1 GTVGGSVGGGSME
14 HRTILAAQEM
24 LAGNTPAQQLMHFS
38 ADGKDE
44 DAACGGSMEIWL
56 AILQAGEELK

>member
-1 GTVGGSVGGGSME
+1 
-14 HRTILAAQEM
+14 
-24 LAGNTPAQQLMHFS
+24 MHFS

-44 DAACGGSMEIWL
+44 DAAAAACGGSMEIWL

>member
-1 GTVGGSVGGGSME
+1 MGGGIME

-24 LAGNTPAQQLMHFS
+24 LAGNAPAQQLMHFS

-44 DAACGGSMEIWL
+44 DAVAAACGGSMEIWL